1 MQGKPIQTVA
11 VYTPSLLPVCTR
23 ALLDLLG
30 VALFSLTMCS
40 VTPAMVIRGGG
51 IPIDAAV
58 TASLVLFTETVEE
71 KEFVEL
77 EMKYRCKL
85 FLRDKERMVKH
96 IVNLRN
102 AATEGKM
109 GGLSSLDDANADAAI
124 QQPMPKR
131 PKKQLVDE
139 IDRILTVH
147 VKTAAGNEADVNV
160 LSSWYKAAPLKM
172 ECSNENFELL
182 LEDPCP
188 GQVSELNRQD
198 CGPFT
203 PTISNQVCY
212 WVPTRKVVRFKW
224 YCDAKRDW
232 QIKSFKVIFMK
243 EDSDEDK
250 QAAVDSAI
258 DECIR
263 FRNRMHTDPPEEEQ

>member
-1 MQGKPIQTVA
+1 
-11 VYTPSLLPVCTR
+11 
-23 ALLDLLG
+23 
-30 VALFSLTMCS
+30 MCS

-51 IPIDAAV
+51 IPIDSAV
-58 TASLVLFTETVEE
+58 SASLVLLTETVEE
-71 KEFVEL
+71 VDFVEL
-77 EMKYRCKL
+77 ELKYRCKQ
-85 FLRDKERMVKH
+85 FLRDKEKMLKH

-102 AATEGKM
+102 AMTEDKM
-109 GGLSSLDDANADAAI
+109 RGLSSLDDANADVAI

-139 IDRILTVH
+139 IDRILTVD
-147 VKTAAGNEADVNV
+147 VKTSEGKEAEVKV
-160 LSSWYKAAPLKM
+160 LSSWYKTAPLKM

-188 GQVSELNRQD
+188 RQVRELNDQGGD
-198 CGPFT
+198 PFT
-203 PTISNQVCY
+203 PDISSDVCY
-212 WVPTRKVVRFKW
+212 WVPTRKAVRFKW
-224 YCDAKRDW
+224 YCGEKRDW

-250 QAAVDSAI
+250 QAAVDSSI

-263 FRNRMHTDPPEEEQ
+263 FRNRMHTDPPAEEEQ